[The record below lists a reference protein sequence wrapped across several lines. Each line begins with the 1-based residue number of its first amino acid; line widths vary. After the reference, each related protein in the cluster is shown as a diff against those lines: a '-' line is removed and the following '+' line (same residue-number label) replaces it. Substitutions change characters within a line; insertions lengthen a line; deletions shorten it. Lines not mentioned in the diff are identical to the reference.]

1 MDPIRYVCRRQHADR
16 MDQTIGEKQS
26 PQCIQKNESRL
37 LTCAFVPMVT
47 HKNPSQVRSYISDSE
62 NQWKSIMLCARERFQ
77 CQWQNMLYYS
87 YCHDREFNL
96 EFAFSMSC
104 SIFII
109 FSSRSLFC
117 HIFFHSL
124 SITISRQYN
133 STKHKKM
140 NWEIFS
146 HVASSVH
153 SRR

>member
-47 HKNPSQVRSYISDSE
+47 HKNPSQVRSHIYPTVKINENPSCCVRENDFNVNDKTCYIIPIAMIVNLILSLPF
-62 NQWKSIMLCARERFQ
+62 LCRVVF
-77 CQWQNMLYYS
+77 LS
-87 YCHDREFNL
+87 FFL
-96 EFAFSMSC
+96 
-104 SIFII
+104 SIFIL
-109 FSSRSLFC
+109 SY
-117 HIFFHSL
+117 FFHSL